1 MLILNFYNVATT
13 IKTDSGTM
21 KNFIKY
27 SSIALLLA
35 TLTTGVNAATINLTG
50 TIVKSIS
57 SVEVDGDLIING
69 IITSKDVRVV
79 ANMEFSLAVSSVNT
93 ENEVTISIA
102 AL

>member
-1 MLILNFYNVATT
+1 M
-13 IKTDSGTM
+13 
-21 KNFIKY
+21 
-27 SSIALLLA
+27 
-35 TLTTGVNAATINLTG
+35 TG